1 MLLVLVSIFLRV
13 GILASKNPVH
23 GDKTVTA
30 REFFSKRRVV
40 EDVGLEFPQP
50 GPEPSS
56 ATLSCRKLGSILS
69 GVFSSANPRPSW
81 LEGRFELAVHPNV
94 TWAPLELKTIYLP
107 RREGC
112 WNGFVKG
119 E

>member
-40 EDVGLEFPQP
+40 EDVGLEFPAARTRAEFSDAQLP
-50 GPEPSS
+50 QARVNPLGCLQFCQSK
-56 ATLSCRKLGSILS
+56 AILVGRK
-69 GVFSSANPRPSW
+69 V
-81 LEGRFELAVHPNV
+81 
-94 TWAPLELKTIYLP
+94 
-107 RREGC
+107 
-112 WNGFVKG
+112 
-119 E
+119 